1 MTQQLSQERFL
12 SNTYSFTCNM
22 QYCQACEMY
31 ICVPLHAKNIFWMF
45 WDLQD
50 QKQASYRADGQLHG
64 WLDWKGCKEWQE
76 QAARQN
82 RQIKIYIGQKKQ
94 THITIPHSTNSEGSG
109 YKLSPQWFLGLFGW
123 TSISYDWL
131 KLGSVLGT
139 MRSFDSKKHILKQLP
154 IAA

>member
-64 WLDWKGCKEWQE
+64 WLDWKGCTEWQE

-82 RQIKIYIGQKKQ
+82 RQIKIYIGQKK
-94 THITIPHSTNSEGSG
+94 S
-109 YKLSPQWFLGLFGW
+109 
-123 TSISYDWL
+123 
-131 KLGSVLGT
+131 
-139 MRSFDSKKHILKQLP
+139 RHILQFPTPQTLRGMGTSSQHNDFWDYLGGQAFLT
-154 IAA
+154 IG

>member
-31 ICVPLHAKNIFWMF
+31 ICVPLHGKNIFWMF

-50 QKQASYRADGQLHG
+50 QKQASYKADGQLHG
-64 WLDWKGCKEWQE
+64 WLDWKGCTEWQE

-82 RQIKIYIGQKKQ
+82 RQIKIYIGQKKTDTYYNSPLNKLWGEWVQ
-94 THITIPHSTNSEGSG
+94 ALSTMISG
-109 YKLSPQWFLGLFGW
+109 IIWVDKHFLRLVKAWFHTYNYAVF
-123 TSISYDWL
+123 WL
-131 KLGSVLGT
+131 KKAYS
-139 MRSFDSKKHILKQLP
+139 
-154 IAA
+154 